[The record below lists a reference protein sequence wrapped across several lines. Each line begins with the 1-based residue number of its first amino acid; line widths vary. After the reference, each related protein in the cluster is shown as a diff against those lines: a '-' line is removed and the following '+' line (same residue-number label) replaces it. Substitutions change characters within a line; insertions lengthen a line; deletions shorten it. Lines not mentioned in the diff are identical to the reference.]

1 MSTERV
7 LETETRIFE
16 RRKAEFER
24 DHNLEWVVIHGEVI
38 VGFYDDFQKAAD
50 TAVRNYGRGPY
61 LIKQIG
67 APIPP
72 IPASLLYR
80 PINAES

>member
-1 MSTERV
+1 MLAERV
-7 LETETRIFE
+7 LEVETRVFD

-24 DHNLEWVVIHGEVI
+24 DHNLEWVVIHGEDYI
-38 VGFYDDFQKAAD
+38 RFFTDFQLAAD
-50 TAVRNYGRGPY
+50 AAVTNFDRGPY

-67 APIPP
+67 SPIPP

-80 PINAES
+80 PVDVSR